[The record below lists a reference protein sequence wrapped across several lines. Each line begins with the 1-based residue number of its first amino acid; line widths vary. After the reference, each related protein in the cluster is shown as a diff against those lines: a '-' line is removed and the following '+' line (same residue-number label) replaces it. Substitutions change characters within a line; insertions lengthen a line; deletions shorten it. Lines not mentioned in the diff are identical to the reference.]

1 MYRIMLACAQ
11 GLSTSLLVAKMQQA
25 AQAQV
30 VDAKIWATSYLNIED
45 ELGNFDVLLVGPQVR
60 HAMDDI
66 TAVVGDKAKVALIPP
81 QNYGR
86 CDGKAVLNQGIK
98 LMEE

>member
-11 GLSTSLLVAKMQQA
+11 GLSTSLLVTKMQQA
-25 AQAQV
+25 AQAEGV
-30 VDAKIWATSYLNIED
+30 EAKIWATSYLNIEE

-60 HAMDDI
+60 HALDDI
-66 TAVVGDKAKVALIPP
+66 TAAVGGRAKVALIPP

-86 CDGKAVLNQGIK
+86 CDGKAVLHQGMK